1 MRPTWEIRRSD
12 ERLEGAFQVGKGEGL
27 GRDTLEQGGGCF
39 WERVRKGGTEGGRQK
54 GNLIKYM
61 IIVQHSEYTT

>member
-12 ERLEGAFQVGKGEGL
+12 ERLEGAFKVGKGEGL